1 MPNLTNAY
9 KKAYNAI
16 RTATQAKP
24 SKLRLYDDEGVELG
38 TIGDGWFSE
47 EVRDE
52 TSGQRVV
59 EIRITDRTCG
69 PDFRAVVFLGFSGVK
84 YERTSAPNPPVNNPR
99 EWIFRAKPI
108 GTDDQC

>member
-1 MPNLTNAY
+1 MPDLTKAFS
-9 KKAYNAI
+9 KAYNAI

-24 SKLRLYDDEGVELG
+24 SDLRLYDDDGVEVD
-38 TIGDGWFSE
+38 TIRDGWYSE

-59 EIRITDRTCG
+59 EIRITDRDCG

-99 EWIFRAKPI
+99 EWIFQAKPI
-108 GTDDQC
+108 GKEETC